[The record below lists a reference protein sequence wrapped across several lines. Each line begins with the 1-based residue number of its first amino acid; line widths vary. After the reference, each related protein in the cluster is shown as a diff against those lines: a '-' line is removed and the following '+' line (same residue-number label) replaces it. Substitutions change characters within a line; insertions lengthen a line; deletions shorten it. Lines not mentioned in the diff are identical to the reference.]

1 MIDPHWI
8 LEDLDPY
15 TWRNLGRFIDPGLY
29 IRAAQPDERGLFI
42 LHDGGRVLRVVDS
55 ALGVRRDLA
64 IDSAAE
70 PHALA
75 EELHSEGHW
84 QRVHVIDRRHLAAVA
99 RQAQATPRRDLTL
112 DQYYRLVYQLLWD
125 GGEGYVCAPRHDG
138 RWNGWSYDNL
148 VAFAKQLP
156 AAATLALGVLGDERL
171 AIGLILELREGMIR
185 RVTTFEAL
193 DLPSGELTISDASL
207 ELLWDALSQRFAPPA
222 GVLLCTQAVFD
233 AWIAEEDKA
242 AVLQTA
248 AEAGQARWRL
258 LA

>member
-29 IRAAQPDERGLFI
+29 IRAAQPGERGLFV
-42 LHDGGRVLRVVDS
+42 LHDGGRILRVVDS

-70 PHALA
+70 PHTLA
-75 EELHSEGHW
+75 EELYSEGHW

-99 RQAQATPRRDLTL
+99 RHAQATPRRDLTL
-112 DQYYRLVYQLLWD
+112 DQYYRLVYQLLWH
-125 GGEGYVCAPRHDG
+125 GGDGYVCAPPHPG
-138 RWNGWSYDNL
+138 RWNGWSYDDL
-148 VAFAKQLP
+148 VGFVGRLP
-156 AAATLALGVLGDERL
+156 AAATLALGVLDGPTL
-171 AIGLILELREGMIR
+171 AIGLILELREGLIR

-193 DLPSGELTISDASL
+193 DLPPGEPTISDESL
-207 ELLWDALSQRFAPPA
+207 DRLWEALGLRFAAPA
-222 GVLLCTQAVFD
+222 GVLLCTQSVFD
-233 AWIAEEDKA
+233 AWTTEEGKA
-242 AVLQTA
+242 GVLHTA
-248 AEAGQARWRL
+248 TEEGTARWRL